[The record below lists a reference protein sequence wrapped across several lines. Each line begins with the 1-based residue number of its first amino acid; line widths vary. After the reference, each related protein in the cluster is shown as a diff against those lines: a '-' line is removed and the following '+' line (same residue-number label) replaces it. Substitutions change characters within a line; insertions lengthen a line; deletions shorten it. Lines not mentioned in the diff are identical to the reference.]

1 MTAIN
6 PSWPDPAS
14 VEAAQHWAARA
25 EAAAKPDIAMMIRH
39 ARQEAIL
46 LGGDQSHRP
55 GSAAHRLKQVGV
67 RFGPDLPRGHPSN
80 VLIKRGE

>member
-46 LGGDQSHRP
+46 LGGDQKSSSGQRGPSPQTSRRALRTGLAARP
-55 GSAAHRLKQVGV
+55 
-67 RFGPDLPRGHPSN
+67 P
-80 VLIKRGE
+80 E